1 METPPWTLYDKAGRI
16 LPGLYLGDTRTAFDD
31 VSNADKVHYPIRVG
45 ESCQAVP
52 FSTNHFSPASI
63 AAHELL
69 GHGFDGVSDNKDE
82 DEAGSSCGGEHVSR
96 GGERGKPRLLF
107 SRRSQIANSKA
118 AS

>member
-1 METPPWTLYDKAGRI
+1 LESPPWTLYDKARRI

-31 VSNADKVHYPIRVG
+31 VSNAGKLHYPIRVG

-82 DEAGSSCGGEHVSR
+82 DEAAAVVAENMYHAAASEA
-96 GGERGKPRLLF
+96 KPRLLF